1 MRSRT
6 IGYVVLA
13 LTILFALAPLYRG
26 GTEFPVRVHHLLHA
40 VMLIG
45 AALSGLLIARRRPA
59 PVTARAVWLLVSIVA
74 PLLAMLLMWPSEYS
88 PLEKLP
94 FAHTFEHL
102 GLVLFGF
109 LTAYA
114 GQQYAYGVGTA
125 MALSLWVMAFL
136 AAWGFG
142 VSPSLQVKDVAAGAP
157 QASRS
162 TGGNTAGDP
171 VHGKAI
177 FAQDC
182 SSCHGAQGQ
191 GGMGPSLINE
201 NARKNMQQAISWIE
215 HPAPPMPKLYPST
228 LNAQDVGDVAAYVE
242 SLK

>member
-1 MRSRT
+1 MKTRT
-6 IGYVVLA
+6 LGYLVLV
-13 LTILFALAPLYRG
+13 LTMLFALAPAYRSG
-26 GTEFPVRVHHLLHA
+26 VEFPVRIHHLLHA
-40 VMLIG
+40 VILIG
-45 AALSGLLIARRRPA
+45 AALAGLLIARRSPA
-59 PVTARAVWLLVSIVA
+59 PFATRASWLVLSIVA
-74 PLLAMLLMWPSEYS
+74 PMLAMLLMWPSEYS

-94 FAHTFEHL
+94 AAHVFEHL
-102 GLVLFGF
+102 GLVLTGF

-125 MALSLWVMAFL
+125 MALSLWTMAFL

-142 VSPSLQVKDVAAGAP
+142 VSPPLQVAAGNAP
-157 QASRS
+157 LSASSQAAS
-162 TGGNTAGDP
+162 NAAPVP

-191 GGMGPSLINE
+191 GGMGPRLIGE
-201 NARKNMQQAISWIE
+201 ASRKNFNQAVTWIE
-215 HPAPPMPKLYPST
+215 NPSPPMPKLYPSA
-228 LNAQDVGDVAAYVE
+228 LSLQDVRDVAAYIE